1 VSVLWAGLLVGL
13 CHPTARAEVPA
24 ASTLREVAALSWQ
37 DERGAT
43 LRLSDL
49 AGKTVLLTMAYST
62 CREVCSFALHR
73 LEQLQQSADR
83 TGTPIE
89 VVVISYDPAI
99 DSPGT
104 WAIYRLHHHF
114 NRTNWHFLTGSA
126 TTTRQFA
133 HRMQFP
139 SWHYDEHVV
148 HDFRILLIAPGGQ
161 VAGSLN
167 WASRNHDFFGAT
179 TTGCVASDQGDCTP

>member
-1 VSVLWAGLLVGL
+1 VLVAGLFVSLG
-13 CHPTARAEVPA
+13 HPAARAEAPA
-24 ASTLREVAALSWQ
+24 AATLRDVAALPWQ

-43 LRLSDL
+43 LRLSELRDR
-49 AGKTVLLTMAYST
+49 TVLLTMAYST
-62 CREVCSFALHR
+62 CREVCSYALHR

-83 TGTPIE
+83 AGTRIE

-114 NRTNWHFLTGSA
+114 KRTNWHFLTGSSA
-126 TTTRQFA
+126 TTRLFA
-133 HRMQFP
+133 HSMQFP

-148 HDFRILLIAPGGQ
+148 HDFRILLIAPGGE
-161 VAGSLN
+161 VADSLS
-167 WASRNHDFFGAT
+167 WASRNRDFFEAT
-179 TTGCVASDQGDCTP
+179 TTNCIASDQGDCKP